1 MGTSLLYWKDRKE
14 WPCDLGNVCMERR
27 EVLRT
32 EKGQDK
38 TGQRRQRPLQPY
50 KSTSVIAAASSL
62 QGCRQERDKVWFC
75 SFQSPS
81 SGLDNGL
88 ARAEVGPVTS

>member
-38 TGQRRQRPLQPY
+38 TGQR
-50 KSTSVIAAASSL
+50 
-62 QGCRQERDKVWFC
+62 G
-75 SFQSPS
+75 PS
-81 SGLDNGL
+81 SHI
-88 ARAEVGPVTS
+88 RALVL